1 MASTIW
7 NQNLNAGEEWIAS
20 IVLATSAGIARNLSG
35 CTFISQIRKHYKSI
49 SAKETVAVSIKS
61 ALEGQMEL
69 ALTHVQTSNLKN
81 GKYVYDIEM
90 LNAPTLVVA
99 NATGTFVVGEIITG
113 GTSSATGTIVAHPIG
128 DLTSI
133 IYIPVSGTFVA
144 GEIITGDSENVY
156 TATIGSTVVG
166 KLERIIE
173 GTIEIRPEVTR

>member
-20 IVLATSAGIARNLSG
+20 IVLATTAGIARNLSG
-35 CTFISQIRKHYKSI
+35 CTFTSQIRKHYKSI
-49 SAKETVAVSIKS
+49 SAKETIAVSINS
-61 ALEGQMEL
+61 ALEGQMGL
-69 ALTHVQTSNLKN
+69 TLTHVQTSNLKN

-99 NATGTFVVGEIITG
+99 NAQGAYAVGETITG
-113 GTSSATGTIVAHPIG
+113 GTSSAIGTIVSHPSN
-128 DLTSI
+128 DLINIT
-133 IYIPVSGTFVA
+133 YILVSGTFVA